1 LKATILF
8 LLTLTPLIASDEI
21 LWDRELNVN
30 PGASI
35 YLETYKGLVRVET
48 TNGDKVTISAR
59 IYMPDGADAP
69 ADRVPELLEGLRI
82 DLENTSDSVTLV
94 AKYDESMRK
103 SWGGLFTK
111 SFTQP
116 AVDLV
121 VAIPDTANLEVET
134 YKARIEINA
143 PGGDMKLDTYKG
155 YGFVRGVRGDFRLET
170 YKGTLEV
177 EIDAMRDVEVETYKG
192 DVALSIRGG
201 SDFRIDGHT
210 RKGDLDF
217 RGYDIRRER
226 EDKEIRVRHKQGQ
239 GTYRIDLDT
248 YKGSIR
254 VDFVE

>member
-121 VAIPDTANLEVET
+121 VAIPDTANLEVE
-134 YKARIEINA
+134 
-143 PGGDMKLDTYKG
+143 
-155 YGFVRGVRGDFRLET
+155 
-170 YKGTLEV
+170 
-177 EIDAMRDVEVETYKG
+177 IDAMRDVEVETYKG